1 MGGFSGLN
9 HKLQTAQFGAWTL
22 AAVIPAI
29 LSIIGRSSWIAVLPI
44 ALLCGGICLYVLRAE
59 KMEASRWLWGLELL
73 WLILLL
79 GGLASQ
85 CATCWEDVNAF
96 PAIPVILLAVAAW
109 ASCKGVWRA
118 GRTGAVLIWFVLPIL
133 GVVFLAG
140 TADVQWSW
148 VRTEMTS
155 PDGMLVSL
163 LLVPCLGLFL
173 PRKGEAKEKSFCIV
187 PVVVAIIASV
197 VADGVLGPE
206 VASNVPNTFY
216 EFSKSVTL
224 LGVAER
230 FEALVACALT
240 GGWFALFVMILSA
253 IYHVTEK
260 IFAPG
265 AKWSVWAGAVIAA
278 GLMCILPKGAHW
290 MGLGSLIFWG
300 FLPVITQLL
309 GNRKHIEKK

>member
-1 MGGFSGLN
+1 MGGTTGLDD
-9 HKLQTAQFGAWTL
+9 KLQNAQFGAWIQ
-22 AAVIPAI
+22 AAVIPSI
-29 LSIIGRSSWIAVLPI
+29 LSIVGRSSWITVLPI
-44 ALLCGGICLYVLRAE
+44 ALLCGGICLYILRAR
-59 KMEASRWLWGLELL
+59 KMEAPRWLWILELL

-79 GGLASQ
+79 GGLTGQ

-96 PAIPVILLAVAAW
+96 PAIPLILLAVAAW
-109 ASCKGVWRA
+109 ASCKGAWRA
-118 GRTGAVLIWFVLPIL
+118 GRTGAVLIWLVLPIL

-173 PRKGEAKEKSFCIV
+173 PRKAEAKEKNFCII
-187 PVVVAIIASV
+187 PVAVAIIASV
-197 VADGVLGPE
+197 VADGVLGSE
-206 VASNVPNTFY
+206 VASDTPNTFY

-240 GGWFALFVMILSA
+240 SGWFALFVIILSA

-260 IFAPG
+260 IFVPG
-265 AKWSVWAGAVIAA
+265 AKWSVWVSAVIAA
-278 GLMCILPKGAHW
+278 GLMCILPNGSLW
-290 MGLGSLIFWG
+290 MGFGALIFWG
-300 FLPVITQLL
+300 FLPAMTQLL
-309 GNRKHIEKK
+309 GDRKNIEKK